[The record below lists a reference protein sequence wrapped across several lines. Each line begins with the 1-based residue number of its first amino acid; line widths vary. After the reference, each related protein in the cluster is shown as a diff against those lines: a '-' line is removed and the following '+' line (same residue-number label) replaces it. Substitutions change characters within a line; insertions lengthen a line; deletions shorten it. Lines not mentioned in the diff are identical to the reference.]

1 VFPDNSPASED
12 ELVRL
17 NGDEWEPCA
26 FSLDGHEF
34 GVLRGGESIPR
45 WIALSG
51 IGEVLVHHDAHGA
64 IIELELLSKDDER
77 IAARLRPTLVETMV
91 SRAWEAGATITPS
104 DEVDQPV
111 LATARR
117 HQNF

>member
-1 VFPDNSPASED
+1 M
-12 ELVRL
+12 

-26 FSLDGHEF
+26 FSLDGHQF

-51 IGEVLVHHDAHGA
+51 IGEVLVHHDALGT
-64 IIELELLSKDDER
+64 ITELELFSKDEER
-77 IAARLRPTLVETMV
+77 IAARLRPTLIETMI

-104 DEVDQPV
+104 DEVDDEPV